1 MACSLA
7 LILQDFLQT
16 VMSLFTVCYTCLHGV
31 DLVECRVSD
40 QSSDTVEIRTP
51 LLGKRKMLST
61 SILRQYMHPPARYF
75 DPAAE
80 LAALR
85 GVVFTSN

>member
-31 DLVECRVSD
+31 DLVQLD
-40 QSSDTVEIRTP
+40 SSEISSPHNYGSIYTYTTVESNLTSVTCLCRHDSVT
-51 LLGKRKMLST
+51 LL
-61 SILRQYMHPPARYF
+61 I
-75 DPAAE
+75 
-80 LAALR
+80 
-85 GVVFTSN
+85 